1 MISEDKVLSAADDPF
16 VGDKASQN
24 EAFTD
29 WEGLGRSRPI
39 ESNWHRA
46 WRRFRANRVA
56 LIALILL
63 ISIFLFAILAPLVS
77 HFTGF
82 SYSENHLADK
92 LSKPGE
98 NGYILGSDG
107 NGRDILTRLAYGG
120 RVSLLVAGLATASL
134 IVLGG
139 LIGSVSGY
147 FGGFVDT
154 FLMRSADVLL
164 SIPVLVLLILVSS
177 FFHPA
182 PWELALLIAAVSW
195 PGISRLVRG
204 EVISLKNREF
214 IEASRVIG
222 ASNGRI
228 IVRHLMPN
236 VIPIIIVWSSLAIPG
251 LILTEATLS
260 YLGLGVQ
267 APQPSWGNMLQESK
281 QFVRQA
287 WTFVFF
293 PGFMIFITALCSYL
307 VGLGLRDALDP
318 RLNN

>member
-1 MISEDKVLSAADDPF
+1 MRSSEIEPRKR
-16 VGDKASQN
+16 
-24 EAFTD
+24 
-29 WEGLGRSRPI
+29 RSLTGKGWGAPGQF

-46 WRRFRANRVA
+46 WRRFKANRVA

-63 ISIFLFAILAPLVS
+63 TSVFLFAALAPVVS

-82 SYSENHLADK
+82 TYYENHLGDK

-120 RVSLLVAGLATASL
+120 RVSLLVAGLATVSL
-134 IVLGG
+134 IVMGG

-147 FGGFVDT
+147 FGGTVDSI
-154 FLMRSADVLL
+154 LMRSADVLL
-164 SIPVLVLLILVSS
+164 AIPVLVLLILVSS
-177 FFHPA
+177 FFHPS
-182 PWELALLIAAVSW
+182 PWQLALLIAVVSW
-195 PGISRLVRG
+195 PGISRIVRG
-204 EVISLKNREF
+204 EVLSLKNREF

-222 ASNGRI
+222 ASNSRI
-228 IVRHLMPN
+228 IIRHLMPN
-236 VIPIIIVWSSLAIPG
+236 VVPTIIVWASLAIPS

-281 QFVRQA
+281 QFVRQS

-293 PGFMIFITALCSYL
+293 PGFMIFVTALCAYL

>member
-1 MISEDKVLSAADDPF
+1 MISENNVLSATDDPF
-16 VGDKASQN
+16 VGDKASQQVL
-24 EAFTD
+24 TD
-29 WEGLGRSRPI
+29 WEGLGRTRPI
-39 ESNWHRA
+39 ESNWQRA

-56 LIALILL
+56 LIALIVLV
-63 ISIFLFAILAPLVS
+63 SVFLFALFAPLVS
-77 HFTGF
+77 HFTG
-82 SYSENHLADK
+82 YTYYTNHLGDK

-98 NGYILGSDG
+98 NGFVLGSDG

-120 RVSLLVAGLATASL
+120 RVSLLVAGLATVSL
-134 IVLGG
+134 ILIGG
-139 LIGSVSGY
+139 LVGSVSGY
-147 FGGFVDT
+147 FGGTVDT
-154 FLMRSADVLL
+154 ILMRSADVLL

-182 PWELALLIAAVSW
+182 PWELALLIAVVSW
-195 PGISRLVRG
+195 PGVSRLVRG

-214 IEASRVIG
+214 VEASRVIG
-222 ASNGRI
+222 ASNARI
-228 IVRHLMPN
+228 ILRHLMPN
-236 VIPIIIVWSSLAIPG
+236 VIPTIIVWSSLAIPG

-281 QFVRQA
+281 QFVRQS

-293 PGFMIFITALCSYL
+293 PGFLIFVTALSAYL

>member
-1 MISEDKVLSAADDPF
+1 VISEDKVFSATDDGF
-16 VGDKASQN
+16 VGDRASQ
-24 EAFTD
+24 EVFTD
-29 WEGLGRSRPI
+29 WEGLGRARPI

-46 WRRFRANRVA
+46 WRKYKSNRVA
-56 LIALILL
+56 LIALIVLV
-63 ISIFLFAILAPLVS
+63 SVFMFAILAPVVS
-77 HFTGF
+77 HYTGF
-82 SYSENHLADK
+82 TYYENHLGDK

-139 LIGSVSGY
+139 MIGSISGY
-147 FGGFVDT
+147 FGGLIDT
-154 FLMRSADVLL
+154 ILMRSADVLL

-182 PWELALLIAAVSW
+182 PWELAVLIAAVSW

-214 IEASRVIG
+214 IDASRVIG
-222 ASNGRI
+222 ASNSRI
-228 IVRHLMPN
+228 ILRHLMPN
-236 VIPIIIVWSSLAIPG
+236 VIPIIIVWSSLAIPS

-281 QFVRQA
+281 QFVRQS

-293 PGFMIFITALCSYL
+293 PGFMIFVTALAAYL

>member
-1 MISEDKVLSAADDPF
+1 MISEDKVLSATDDGF
-16 VGDKASQN
+16 VGDRASQQV
-24 EAFTD
+24 FTD
-29 WEGLGRSRPI
+29 WEGLGRTRPI
-39 ESNWHRA
+39 ESNWQRA
-46 WRRFRANRVA
+46 WRRFRANRIALLA
-56 LIALILL
+56 LIILT
-63 ISIFLFAILAPLVS
+63 SVFLFALLAPLVS

-82 SYSENHLADK
+82 TYYGDHLSEK

-134 IVLGG
+134 IVIGG
-139 LIGSVSGY
+139 LVGSVSGY
-147 FGGFVDT
+147 FGGTVDT
-154 FLMRSADVLL
+154 ILMRSADVLL

-214 IEASRVIG
+214 VEASRVIG
-222 ASNGRI
+222 ASNSRI
-228 IVRHLMPN
+228 ILRHLMPN
-236 VIPIIIVWSSLAIPG
+236 VIPTIIVWSSLAIPG

-281 QFVRQA
+281 QFVRQS

-293 PGFMIFITALCSYL
+293 PGFMIFVTALCAYL
-307 VGLGLRDALDP
+307 
-318 RLNN
+318 

>member
-1 MISEDKVLSAADDPF
+1 MISQDDVFSATDQPF
-16 VGDKASQN
+16 AGDTASQ
-24 EAFTD
+24 ESFTD
-29 WEGLGRSRPI
+29 WQGLGRTRPI
-39 ESNWHRA
+39 EGNWHRA

-56 LIALILL
+56 LLALIGL
-63 ISIFLFAILAPLVS
+63 IAVFLFAILAPVVS

-82 SYSENHLADK
+82 TYYENHLADK
-92 LSKPGE
+92 LSRPGE
-98 NGYILGSDG
+98 NGYILGADG

-147 FGGFVDT
+147 FGGVIDSV
-154 FLMRSADVLL
+154 LMRGADVLL

-182 PWELALLIAAVSW
+182 PWELAILIAAVSW

-204 EVISLKNREF
+204 EVIGLKNREF
-214 IEASRVIG
+214 IDASRVIG
-222 ASNGRI
+222 ASNSRI
-228 IVRHLMPN
+228 ILRHLMPN
-236 VIPIIIVWSSLAIPG
+236 VVPIIIVWASLAIPS

-281 QFVRQA
+281 QFVRQS
-287 WTFVFF
+287 WTFVFL
-293 PGFMIFITALCSYL
+293 PGFMIFFTALCAYL

>member
-1 MISEDKVLSAADDPF
+1 MISEEKALSGTDQPF
-16 VGDKASQN
+16 AGDKASQ
-24 EAFTD
+24 EVLTD
-29 WEGLGRSRPI
+29 WEGLGRTRPI
-39 ESNWHRA
+39 EGNWHRA
-46 WRRFRANRVA
+46 WRRFRANR
-56 LIALILL
+56 IALISLFVL
-63 ISIFLFAILAPLVS
+63 ICIFLFAILAPLVS

-82 SYSENHLADK
+82 TYYENHLSDK
-92 LSKPGE
+92 LAKPGE

-120 RVSLLVAGLATASL
+120 RVSLLVAGLATVSL

-139 LIGSVSGY
+139 VVGSVSGY
-147 FGGFVDT
+147 FGGIIDSI
-154 FLMRSADVLL
+154 LMRAADVLL

-182 PWELALLIAAVSW
+182 PWGLALLIAAVSW

-214 IEASRVIG
+214 VEASRVIG
-222 ASNGRI
+222 ASNSRI

-236 VIPIIIVWSSLAIPG
+236 VVPIIIVWASLAIPS

-267 APQPSWGNMLQESK
+267 APQPSWGNMLQEAK
-281 QFVRQA
+281 QFVRQS
-287 WTFVFF
+287 WTFVFL
-293 PGFMIFITALCSYL
+293 PGFLIFITALSAYL

>member
-1 MISEDKVLSAADDPF
+1 MISEDKLLSGTDDGF
-16 VGDKASQN
+16 VGDTASQ

-29 WEGLGRSRPI
+29 WEGLGRARPI
-39 ESNWHRA
+39 EGNWSRA
-46 WRRFRANRVA
+46 WRRYKENRVA
-56 LIALILL
+56 LVALILL
-63 ISIFLFAILAPLVS
+63 VSVFLFAIFAPVIS

-82 SYSENHLADK
+82 TYYENHLGDK

-120 RVSLLVAGLATASL
+120 RVSLLVAGLATFSL
-134 IVLGG
+134 IVMGG
-139 LIGSVSGY
+139 LIGSLSGY
-147 FGGFVDT
+147 FGGWVDT
-154 FLMRSADVLL
+154 ILMRFADVLL
-164 SIPVLVLLILVSS
+164 SIPVLVLLILISS

-182 PWELALLIAAVSW
+182 PWELALLIAVVSW
-195 PGISRLVRG
+195 PAISRLVRG
-204 EVISLKNREF
+204 QVLSLKNQEF

-222 ASNGRI
+222 ASNARI
-228 IVRHLMPN
+228 ITRHLMPN
-236 VIPIIIVWSSLAIPG
+236 VIPNIIVWASLAIPS

-281 QFVRQA
+281 QFVRQS

-293 PGFMIFITALCSYL
+293 PGFMIFTAALCAYL